1 MKLLSLEGKG
11 LLISVGITIIMC
23 GAITYYCHM
32 RVKNVEVALMKQNQ
46 VLTSFITNVQNEIR
60 KGSLNNSKPVDLST
74 PEAREAVKNIENK
87 KIEVSDDEADSDSDS
102 DSESSE
108 SGSDSD
114 SDSESESTCEMAS
127 KAGASEAGASE
138 AGASTCETA
147 SKAGADKDASK
158 IKVLNLIKDDLKFI
172 DTHDNF
178 IDFHL
183 KMNHFVNDINTNS
196 KIIELTDLEEI
207 TDFTIRHESD
217 EDSDDDSDADSLSD
231 GVSDSNSV
239 SVSVSDSNSVSVSV
253 SNSNSVKDIES
264 VSISDNKSKSNKQE
278 FKKIV
283 LTETI
288 VDVKEE
294 LDNTKIEEINL
305 DAEIESSDFIKKIVK
320 TEDKEKTSNINKM
333 KIDDLREKVILSGL
347 GTVESVKKLK
357 KTDLITLLTNKE

>member
-1 MKLLSLEGKG
+1 MKLLGLEGKG

-60 KGSLNNSKPVDLST
+60 KGSLNSSKPVDLST

-87 KIEVSDDEADSDSDS
+87 KIEVSDDEADAESESESESDESES
-102 DSESSE
+102 DSES
-108 SGSDSD
+108 DS
-114 SDSESESTCEMAS
+114 
-127 KAGASEAGASE
+127 ASETE
-138 AGASTCETA
+138 DASTCETGACETGARETA
-147 SKAGADKDASK
+147 SKADKDASK

-183 KMNHFVNDINTNS
+183 KMNHFVNDNNTNS

-217 EDSDDDSDADSLSD
+217 EDSDDDSDADSLS
-231 GVSDSNSV
+231 VSD
-239 SVSVSDSNSVSVSV
+239 
-253 SNSNSVKDIES
+253 SNSVKDIES
-264 VSISDNKSKSNKQE
+264 VSVSDVNSNSNSVKDVSNKQE

-294 LDNTKIEEINL
+294 PDNIKIEEINL
-305 DAEIESSDFIKKIVK
+305 DVDIESSDFIKKIVK

-357 KTDLITLLTNKE
+357 KTDLITLLTNKD

>member
-87 KIEVSDDEADSDSDS
+87 KIEVSDDEAESEA
-102 DSESSE
+102 DSESESGSGSE

-114 SDSESESTCEMAS
+114 SDSEDE
-127 KAGASEAGASE
+127 
-138 AGASTCETA
+138 ASTCETA
-147 SKAGADKDASK
+147 SKAGASTRETASKADKDASK
-158 IKVLNLIKDDLKFI
+158 IKVLNLIKEDLKFI

-183 KMNHFVNDINTNS
+183 KMNHFVNDFNTNS

-217 EDSDDDSDADSLSD
+217 EDSDDDSDADSLS
-231 GVSDSNSV
+231 VSDSNSV
-239 SVSVSDSNSVSVSV
+239 SDGVSISNSISK
-253 SNSNSVKDIES
+253 SNSNSVKD
-264 VSISDNKSKSNKQE
+264 VSNKQE

-294 LDNTKIEEINL
+294 LDNIKIEEINL
-305 DAEIESSDFIKKIVK
+305 DVDIDSSDFIKKIVK

-357 KTDLITLLTNKE
+357 KTDLITLLTNKD